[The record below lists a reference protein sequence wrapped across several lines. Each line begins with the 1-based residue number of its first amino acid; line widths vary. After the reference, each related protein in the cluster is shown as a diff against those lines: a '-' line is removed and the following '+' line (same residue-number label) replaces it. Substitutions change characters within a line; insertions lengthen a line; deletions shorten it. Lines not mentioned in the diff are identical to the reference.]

1 MTERNKENF
10 KFVWRITAAH
20 TVAYFIAGVFSITFF
35 NYAELWASEALS
47 SFYRPLDD
55 PFIALGTAFQ
65 LLRGI
70 IIALILLPLRKP
82 FFEEKNG
89 LLKLCLVIIG
99 FSLISTIGA
108 PWGSFESYIYT
119 QIPLGHQLM
128 AYPESILYTAL
139 FIGILFIF
147 KKFGHK
153 KIVTILSVISTILV
167 CLMSV
172 VGYMTLIGKI

>member
-1 MTERNKENF
+1 MTDRNKENF
-10 KFVWRITAAH
+10 KFMWQIASAH
-20 TVAYFIAGVFSITFF
+20 TVAYFIAGILSIGLF
-35 NYAELWASEALS
+35 NYAELWTSEALS

-55 PFIALGTAFQ
+55 PLIALSTVFQ

-70 IIALILLPLRKP
+70 IIALIILPLRKP

-89 LLKLCLVIIG
+89 LLKLCLIVIG

-119 QIPLGHQLM
+119 QIPLEHQLM
-128 AYPESILYTAL
+128 AYPESLLYMAL

-147 KKFGHK
+147 KKFGHIK
-153 KIVTILSVISTILV
+153 VVTLLSVISTILV
-167 CLMSV
+167 CLISV
-172 VGYMTLIGKI
+172 MGYMTLIGKI